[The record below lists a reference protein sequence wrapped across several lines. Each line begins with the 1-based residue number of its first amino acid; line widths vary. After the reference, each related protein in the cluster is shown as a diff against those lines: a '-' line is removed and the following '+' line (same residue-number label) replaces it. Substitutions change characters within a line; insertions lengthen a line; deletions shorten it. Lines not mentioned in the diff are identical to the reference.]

1 MVKIYID
8 GIFDLFHRG
17 HLESLKQA
25 KFLKDNVFLS
35 VGVISDKVAK
45 GYKRLPII
53 SEDDRIE
60 IIKAIIY
67 VDEVITDPPLV
78 VTKEF
83 VKENNIDI
91 VLPIHPRTKK
101 MLINLSK
108 KSFSE
113 IESNQQIQIISPVS
127 FLDMISLEKNA
138 SLIITDSGGV
148 QKEAYFFKKPCVI
161 LREQTE
167 WVEIVE
173 NGNAVLT
180 GSDYN
185 KIKKAV
191 SYLLH
196 KTDFTFP
203 ELFGDGAAGKF
214 ICSKILSDL

>member
-91 VLPIHPRTKK
+91 VVHGFCDDNDWDKQK
-101 MLINLSK
+101 DFFSWLIENNKFERINYYSK
-108 KSFSE
+108 ISTTD
-113 IESNQQIQIISPVS
+113 II
-127 FLDMISLEKNA
+127 
-138 SLIITDSGGV
+138 
-148 QKEAYFFKKPCVI
+148 
-161 LREQTE
+161 
-167 WVEIVE
+167 
-173 NGNAVLT
+173 
-180 GSDYN
+180 N
-185 KIKKAV
+185 KIKEN
-191 SYLLH
+191 Y
-196 KTDFTFP
+196 
-203 ELFGDGAAGKF
+203 
-214 ICSKILSDL
+214 